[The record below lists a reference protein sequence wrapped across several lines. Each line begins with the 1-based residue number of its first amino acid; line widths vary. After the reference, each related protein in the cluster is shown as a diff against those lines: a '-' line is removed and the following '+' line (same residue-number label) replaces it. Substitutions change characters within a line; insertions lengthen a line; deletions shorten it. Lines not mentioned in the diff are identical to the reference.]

1 MATLHPNFIVGIGGS
16 AGSLPAFKA
25 LLSEL
30 SSRTG
35 MAFIFVSHIYPT
47 ANSQL
52 AQILARHTKMPV
64 MLATNDSPIERN
76 SVYVIPP
83 DADLYIEEDYTFK
96 VVSPRRSRNTQIDTL
111 FSSMADSLGIGAIG
125 IVLSGYDGD
134 GTEGCKQIKSKGG
147 VTFAQDKSAEVDS
160 MPMSAQAAGHV
171 DFVMAPEKIS
181 LELQRIGTNLNKKI
195 GNKD

>member
-1 MATLHPNFIVGIGGS
+1 MAPVHPNFIVGIGGS

-25 LLSEL
+25 LLGAL
-30 SSRTG
+30 SPKTG

-64 MLATNDSPIERN
+64 MLATNNMAIERN

-83 DADLYIEEDYTFK
+83 DADLYIEKNYTFK
-96 VVSPRRSRNTQIDTL
+96 VISPRRSRNTQIDTL
-111 FSSMADSLGIGAIG
+111 FSSLADSLGAEAIG
-125 IVLSGYDGD
+125 IILSGYDGD
-134 GTEGCKQIKSKGG
+134 GTEGCKQIKNKGG
-147 VTFAQDKSAEVDS
+147 ITFAQDKSADVDS
-160 MPMSAQAAGHV
+160 MPMSAQAGGHV

-181 LELQRIGTNLNKKI
+181 LELKK
-195 GNKD
+195 

>member
-1 MATLHPNFIVGIGGS
+1 MKTSLYPDFIVGIGGS

-25 LLSEL
+25 LISALSP
-30 SSRTG
+30 RTG

-64 MLATNDSPIERN
+64 MLVTNAMKIEKN

-83 DADLYIEEDYTFK
+83 DSDLHIENYAFK
-96 VVSPRRSRNTQIDTL
+96 VVSPRSRRNSQVDIL
-111 FSSMADSLGIGAIG
+111 FSSLADALGAQAIG

-147 VTFAQDKSAEVDS
+147 MTFAQDRTAEVSS
-160 MPMSAQAAGHV
+160 MPLSAQAGGHV
-171 DFVMAPEKIS
+171 DFVMAPEDIARKLQKI
-181 LELQRIGTNLNKKI
+181 KKV
-195 GNKD
+195 K